1 MNALEKIDI
10 FLELKTFPSNSKICN
25 TSPEGNDSLVSEG
38 PHGAI
43 HDSGVGLV
51 QPTLLQH
58 LTLEETKENE
68 IKSSLNLTINQVTNY
83 PRFMPNY
90 YSRV

>member
-1 MNALEKIDI
+1 MNALEKMDI
-10 FLELKTFPSNSKICN
+10 SLQLKTFPSKSKICN

-58 LTLEETKENE
+58 LTLEETKEKRN
-68 IKSSLNLTINQVTNY
+68 
-83 PRFMPNY
+83 
-90 YSRV
+90 